1 MAAGFKGWVVLLLV
15 CLASVLIA
23 RDTTAVTHVGFDTNM
38 IINVNGRKVFPIG
51 LTLPPPPTALSPTG
65 TPAWQELK
73 NAGVLFVRSGVNT
86 SWDAAGIATEKSY
99 QDTAAKYGLYC
110 QCYLRNLGAV
120 STQANKDLL
129 KSVVNT
135 FKANQGLGIWK
146 GADEPWW
153 GKIPVSSV
161 QATYQVIKANDL
173 DHPVWIV
180 QAPRGTVADLQP
192 YNVGLDILGIDIYPI
207 SYPPG
212 VHSIATNKEISM
224 VGDFTDIAFQT
235 ATGKKPVWMTLQIAF
250 SGTTPPSK
258 RLRFPD
264 YTQSRFMAYQ
274 AIIHGA
280 RGLQYFG
287 GTITATLN
295 TIDAP
300 LGFDWTFFN
309 NILKPLLKEIGDK
322 GTLQPALVVPK
333 STYAI
338 TVNNGIE
345 FTQRLVGT
353 DLYII
358 ACKREGAT
366 VLATFS
372 GLPAGY
378 SKGDVLFESPQTVSA
393 TNGAFSDYFGPFDV
407 HVYKFKK
414 S

>member
-1 MAAGFKGWVVLLLV
+1 MGVLSCKRFLLALLV
-15 CLASVLIA
+15 SIAFVTQEALA
-23 RDTTAVTHVGFDTNM
+23 THVGFDANM
-38 IINVNGRKVFPIG
+38 IININGRKVFPIG
-51 LTLPPPPTALSPTG
+51 LTLPPTPTSKAPSGL
-65 TPAWQELK
+65 PAFQELK
-73 NAGVLFVRSGVNT
+73 NDGVLFVRSGVNT
-86 SWDAAGIATEKSY
+86 AWDAAGIALEKQY
-99 QDTAAKYGLYC
+99 EDNAGTYGIYC
-110 QCYLRNLGAV
+110 QCYLRDLAAPT
-120 STQANKDLL
+120 TQTQKDQL
-129 KSVVNT
+129 KSIVNT
-135 FKANQGLGIWK
+135 FKAKPGLGIWK

-161 QATYQVIKANDL
+161 QNCYTVIKANDT

-180 QAPRGTVADLQP
+180 QAPRGTVTDLQP
-192 YNVGLDILGIDIYPI
+192 YNVGLDIEGIDIYPV

-212 VHSIATNKEISM
+212 THSIAANKEISM

-235 ATGKKPVWMTLQIAF
+235 AAGKKPVWMTLQIAF
-250 SGTTPPSK
+250 SGTTPPGK

-264 YTQSRFMAYQ
+264 YTQERFMSYQ

-280 RGLQYFG
+280 RGLQFFG
-287 GTITATLN
+287 GTVTATLN
-295 TIDAP
+295 TTDAP
-300 LGFDWTFFN
+300 LGFNWTFMN

-358 ACKREGAT
+358 ACKREGST

-372 GLPAGY
+372 GLPTGY
-378 SKGDVLFESPQTVSA
+378 TKGDVLFESPATVAVSS
-393 TNGAFSDYFGPFDV
+393 GAFSDWYGPFDV
-407 HVYKFKK
+407 HVYKFKHN
-414 S
+414 